1 MAMKHPILAF
11 GLFFTSLS
19 AVAQSGFDG
28 FYAQIGIGYESA
40 KATSSNS
47 QQVLADN
54 PSNIMP
60 ITSTIG
66 TINTFTQNI
75 GIGYTA
81 KLTDKFFLGIG
92 ADYNPLES
100 QSANFAL
107 DNISSGGSSNS
118 SYLKTNT
125 YNIFLSPGYAFSTSS
140 LGYVKIGYSSTQLK
154 LTAGSDSI
162 APGQVDRFNLNG
174 YVLGAGYKQ
183 FIMKNLY
190 AFTEANYTSYSS
202 TNTTS
207 ISPYGGTISTMSGK
221 VGLNSYNLLVGLGYK
236 F

>member
-1 MAMKHPILAF
+1 MKKLIVAIGIGTFSSL
-11 GLFFTSLS
+11 LS
-19 AVAQSGFDG
+19 AQQAFDG
-28 FYAQIGIGYESA
+28 FYTQIGIGYESA

-47 QQVLADN
+47 QQVFAND
-54 PSNIMP
+54 PTNIMP
-60 ITSTIG
+60 ITATIG

-100 QSANFAL
+100 QSANYAL
-107 DNISSGGSSNS
+107 YNASSGGTANN

-125 YNIFLSPGYAFSTSS
+125 YNIFLSPGYAFSPSS
-140 LGYVKIGYSSTQLK
+140 LGYVKVGYSSTQLK
-154 LTAGSDSI
+154 LTAGSDSV
-162 APGQVDRFNLNG
+162 APGQVDRVNLNG

-183 FIMKNLY
+183 FIMRNLY

-202 TNTTS
+202 TNSTSVSPYSGTTS
-207 ISPYGGTISTMSGK
+207 TTTGK
-221 VGLNSYNLLVGLGYK
+221 IGLNSYNLLVGLGYK